1 MRSDVLNSNSGSYG
15 ESNQKIINWTSGA
28 LTVLASDS
36 GALINM
42 DTELGASATATLPA
56 VAGNEGVHF
65 KFFYSVAHDASYE
78 RIIKTQA
85 TGEYYQGC
93 VIHQASGA
101 QTADDI
107 QADGDS
113 NFILTV
119 NDDVEPGSWVE
130 VVCTG
135 KYWLVSGVVTA
146 TAAPAFSDS

>member
-1 MRSDVLNSNSGSYG
+1 MSYG
-15 ESNQKIINWTSGA
+15 EGTNKIIKWSSGA
-28 LTVLASDS
+28 LTVSASDS
-36 GALINM
+36 GAIINM
-42 DTELGASATATLPA
+42 DTELAASATATLPS
-56 VAGNEGVHF
+56 VEGNAGVNY
-65 KFFYSVAHDASYE
+65 KFFYSIAHDAAYE

-85 TGEYYQGC
+85 TEEFFKGC

-107 QADGDS
+107 QSDGDS

-130 VVCTG
+130 VVCDG
-135 KYWLVSGVVTA
+135 AYWLVSGVITA